1 MSTHATH
8 LLRSMPTPLSRLSMQ
23 SMRSR
28 LAVGLMSLV
37 IIAAL
42 VPMMSLTFIPT
53 ASAHALTPR
62 LHSDQANTEAVQ
74 LASPAVV
81 RIVSIIEAQLICSG
95 CLSGGGDIDSP
106 AAGQQPFTYGSA
118 GSGAFITPD
127 GYILTADHVVDHT
140 VNNPE
145 DVNFILQAASQ
156 DIAQQYPS
164 NTPDQILQFL
174 ENNLN
179 RVTINMQ
186 VVLQKA
192 FLSTAYTGQLSSTG
206 DVQSFDV
213 TRIVTNSPVNQD
225 DTAIIKV
232 EANDVPYLPI
242 APPNS
247 INVGDQVTAIA
258 YPADAD
264 DALQG
269 QNFFALADPSQSDA
283 NTLNSL
289 LGASVNTGQ
298 VTAKKTLSN
307 GTPVYE
313 AGSISSQGSSGGP
326 VIDNQ
331 GRIIGFVDAG
341 PSTGT
346 DRLTFLVPS
355 EVIAQ
360 YVKQS
365 GNSNPTPGQFE
376 TLWTKANQEQFASG
390 NCHWTN
396 AASDYQKL
404 HDEYPH
410 FAGVDALLANAKSH
424 ATPGECTSSSLS
436 AGLLIGVCGGVLVLL
451 IAAVLGAVLL
461 LRRRKPAVAAVPA
474 GGYGYQ
480 PQLQSPSQPYSGP
493 GTPSTLTPASGSG
506 PGYPGT
512 APTITSQGV
521 PSAPPITPTPASG
534 AYAPPPSAP
543 VQPVYQP
550 PATPAT
556 PATPSSP
563 YAPPPAYQPPASTPV
578 APAQPPVAT
587 RYCANGHAV
596 TDPTAQFCPS
606 CGAPVAQ

>member
-145 DVNFILQAASQ
+145 DVQFILSAASQ

-164 NTPDQILQFL
+164 NTPNHILSVL
-174 ENNLN
+174 LNNLN
-179 RVTINMQ
+179 RVIINMQ
-186 VVLQKA
+186 LVLQKV
-192 FLSTAYTGQLSSTG
+192 FLSSAYTVQLFSTG

-213 TRIVTNSPVNQD
+213 TRIVTNSAVNQD

-232 EANDVPYLPI
+232 EANDMPYLPI

-264 DALQG
+264 NALRG
-269 QNFFALADPSQSDA
+269 ADFTVLADPSQSDA

-298 VTAKKTLSN
+298 VTAKKNLAN

-341 PSTGT
+341 PST

-365 GNSNPTPGQFE
+365 GNSNTKPGQFE

-451 IAAVLGAVLL
+451 LIVVVLE
-461 LRRRKPAVAAVPA
+461 
-474 GGYGYQ
+474 
-480 PQLQSPSQPYSGP
+480 
-493 GTPSTLTPASGSG
+493 
-506 PGYPGT
+506 
-512 APTITSQGV
+512 
-521 PSAPPITPTPASG
+521 
-534 AYAPPPSAP
+534 
-543 VQPVYQP
+543 
-550 PATPAT
+550 
-556 PATPSSP
+556 
-563 YAPPPAYQPPASTPV
+563 
-578 APAQPPVAT
+578 
-587 RYCANGHAV
+587 
-596 TDPTAQFCPS
+596 
-606 CGAPVAQ
+606 

>member
-1 MSTHATH
+1 MA
-8 LLRSMPTPLSRLSMQ
+8 LFLRRLTSRSL
-23 SMRSR
+23 
-28 LAVGLMSLV
+28 SLV
-37 IIAAL
+37 VSLIVLSVMIAPAL
-42 VPMMSLTFIPT
+42 AAVPA

-62 LHSDQANTEAVQ
+62 QHTDQANTEAVQ

-95 CLSGGGDIDSP
+95 CLSSGGDIQSP
-106 AAGQQPFTYGSA
+106 AAGQNPFVYGSA

-145 DVNFILQAASQ
+145 DVQFILSAASQ

-164 NTPDQILQFL
+164 NTPDQILTFL
-174 ENNLN
+174 QNNLN

-186 VVLQKA
+186 VVLQKV
-192 FLSTAYTGQLSSTG
+192 FLSTAYTGQLFSTG

-213 TRIVTNSPVNQD
+213 TRIVTNSAVNQD

-232 EANDVPYLPI
+232 EANDMPYLPI

-264 DALQG
+264 NALRG
-269 QNFFALADPSQSDA
+269 ADFTVLADPSQSDA

-298 VTAKKTLSN
+298 VTAKKNLAN

-341 PSTGT
+341 PST

-390 NCHWTN
+390 NCHWTQ
-396 AASDYQKL
+396 AASNYQKL
-404 HDEYPH
+404 HDQYPH
-410 FAGVDALLANAKSH
+410 FGGVNALLANAKSH

>member
-424 ATPGECTSSSLS
+424 ATPGECSTGPSLS
-436 AGLLIGVCGGVLVLL
+436 AGLLLGVGGGFIVLL
-451 IAAVLGAVLL
+451 IVVVLAVVLL
-461 LRRRKPAVAAVPA
+461 TRRKKPAVAVAGVPSGA
-474 GGYGYQ
+474 YGYT
-480 PQLQSPSQPYSGP
+480 PSQP
-493 GTPSTLTPASGSG
+493 
-506 PGYPGT
+506 
-512 APTITSQGV
+512 SQAL
-521 PSAPPITPTPASG
+521 PQAN
-534 AYAPPPSAP
+534 YAL
-543 VQPVYQP
+543 P
-550 PATPAT
+550 PATPA
-556 PATPSSP
+556 
-563 YAPPPAYQPPASTPV
+563 PASTPLYQSAYPSNPMPTMPSATPYAPAPMSAPVAAPTVSGPMPAVSYQQTPSMPSVPSV
-578 APAQPPVAT
+578 APVAPVTPAPSAPSVAV
-587 RYCANGHAV
+587 CANGHV
-596 TDPTAQFCPS
+596 QQDNSAQFCS
-606 CGAPVAQ
+606 QCGAPVHPAAH